1 MKLSA
6 IAFASI
12 IIAGWAGVAGAGVV
26 IQGHEDATRSTLPG
40 VKSSSTPYTKM
51 IEGQQAKIVIGTMQL
66 FIDLSADKVL
76 VLTKG
81 RGAYYQLPFPPPS
94 TIGELIMRRILPPMV
109 KYKKTGKHL
118 TLAGYGCDQYT
129 GMGEIDSAP
138 YSVEACY
145 STDAPGAQ
153 DYAAF
158 VKSALAKSGKA
169 SAAASDEIPQG
180 IPLELDTTI
189 TTKEPVSPSV
199 SDQKQA
205 APEKPAEFREFRVK
219 IVVTSV
225 ASRSIEAGEFRPPAG
240 LKREPIPRG
249 LGIRAKEI
257 SQGAPNSSVRRAV
270 LVKL

>member
-158 VKSALAKSGKA
+158 VKSA
-169 SAAASDEIPQG
+169 
-180 IPLELDTTI
+180 
-189 TTKEPVSPSV
+189 
-199 SDQKQA
+199 
-205 APEKPAEFREFRVK
+205 
-219 IVVTSV
+219 
-225 ASRSIEAGEFRPPAG
+225 
-240 LKREPIPRG
+240 
-249 LGIRAKEI
+249 
-257 SQGAPNSSVRRAV
+257 
-270 LVKL
+270 